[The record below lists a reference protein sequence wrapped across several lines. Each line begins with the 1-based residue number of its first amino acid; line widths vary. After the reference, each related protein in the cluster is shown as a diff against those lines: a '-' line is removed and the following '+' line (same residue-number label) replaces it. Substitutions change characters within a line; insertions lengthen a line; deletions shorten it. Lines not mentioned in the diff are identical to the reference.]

1 MLSHIH
7 ICFKF
12 LRLYVL
18 HFPGILFGGSYSV
31 EFVEQKS
38 TMVSVHVLHRSNT
51 PGIVVLEIERTFPS
65 GNHYNYCACFQS
77 WWLSY
82 EIKEQWWMYYC
93 IIRLRCIHITG
104 LCHTWHHI
112 MSFVLNALPKS
123 TEIDRNRPKSTEI
136 DRNRLKMCAF
146 SMPRLVQVS
155 RGRSFFCRC

>member
-1 MLSHIH
+1 MLTHIH

-12 LRLYVL
+12 LRLHVL

-51 PGIVVLEIERTFPS
+51 PGIVVLEIEGTFPS

-93 IIRLRCIHITG
+93 ILRLRCIHITG

-123 TEIDRNRPKSTEI
+123 TEDVRILHAAAGPGVTRP
-136 DRNRLKMCAF
+136 
-146 SMPRLVQVS
+146 LV
-155 RGRSFFCRC
+155 FCRC